1 MLSSLG
7 MLFAL
12 LPSPLLLASRPVTIT
27 HGRAVPSMAGSSME
41 PDMDSLMA
49 RMQQV
54 RDGVTDVRFVVMDS
68 MVPGQRLSLTAPP
81 QLVHLF
87 TANDDSAI
95 VILGRQGSN
104 VAQHGVEVTL
114 ESVTA
119 VPVSMVHPEGTA
131 DLVLNAGRLCEVVDL
146 LDATPLWLGRRGR
159 ARWIELD
166 DSTPEV
172 DAGLLSRSE
181 ALEANVD
188 EWIGLVRSTPGKAS
202 RGQVKSIL
210 DAVDALGPIPDADQ
224 PSKRALWVAG
234 LINPPARQGV
244 TTTDRLAVEV
254 RPSVMRGRTA
264 EVRISVVER
273 ALDSSIQRLRRLA
286 GGDEKFSP

>member
-114 ESVTA
+114 ESITP

-131 DLVLNAGRLCEVVDL
+131 DITLAAGRLCEVVDL
-146 LDATPLWLGRRGR
+146 LDADSPLWLGRRGR

-166 DSTPEV
+166 DSTPEPV
-172 DAGLLSRSE
+172 DERLLSRSE
-181 ALEANVD
+181 ALEAHVD
-188 EWIGLVRSTPGKAS
+188 EWIGLVRSTQSSSSSISAS
-202 RGQVKSIL
+202 L
-210 DAVDALGPIPDADQ
+210 DDLGPIPDADQ

-244 TTTDRLAVEV
+244 TTTDRVAAEV
-254 RPSVMRGRTA
+254 RQSVMMGRTA
-264 EVRISVVER
+264 ELRISVIER

-286 GGDEKFSP
+286 GGGFSP